1 MGLLQPF
8 HLIVILLIVV
18 LIFGPGKL
26 PDVGSSLGKS
36 IKEFRQAMKDV
47 NEPTDAP
54 TTSAAGKQTAEPH
67 EEKSA

>member
-18 LIFGPGKL
+18 LVFGPGKL
-26 PDVGSSLGKS
+26 PDVGSSLGRS
-36 IKEFRQAMKDV
+36 IKEFRQAMREV

-54 TTSAAGKQTAEPH
+54 AAGAASKQPPEQPGEKTA
-67 EEKSA
+67 